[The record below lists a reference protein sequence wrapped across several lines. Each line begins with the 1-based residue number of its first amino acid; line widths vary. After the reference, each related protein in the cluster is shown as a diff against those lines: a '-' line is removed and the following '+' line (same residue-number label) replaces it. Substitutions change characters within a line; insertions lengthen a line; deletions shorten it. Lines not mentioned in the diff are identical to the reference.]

1 MITHEIEFHKVSSL
15 PLNKENY
22 RGHVFFND
30 ATNEPTE
37 IDEEGNE
44 SLLHERGIYLCAYD
58 KKGNLDYI
66 SYTLAGASGD
76 NTGIDVDTLNDRITL
91 WASKFQNDIQKLA
104 KLTVD
109 PDQIMAQVKTF
120 YNELNGEVA
129 DLRIK
134 SNQITEEVA
143 EYVKGVKEQYTLIEK
158 TTSDITTRVDS
169 LAEGYTTIKQTA
181 NNITS
186 QVETLETGLSQVK
199 QTATDLQSTVRS
211 DINNLESR
219 ISQTAERIS
228 SVVEGLNGVQ
238 SQIDLLPNQIKS
250 EVSNGLKS
258 ASILAAINNDES
270 EVKIKADKIQ
280 LGGII
285 INDNDISSNNGNF
298 KVTSKG
304 ELTTK
309 SGSIGGIKINE
320 NSIASS
326 NGNFSVTDQGKLTA
340 TDAELTGSLTVTR
353 NINGTNKSY
362 DIGDYVIGKINNDG
376 KFDMSETVSGAI
388 AALNEE
394 IYGPTPEKDE
404 KVQAYNERVMK
415 SNTLLGRVLRAEGKI
430 LALQNDIKALQNV
443 IELLK
448 TNTNTSTEDTKI
460 NLGDNNLVSIDNVVT
475 FSCTVCGEKFL
486 YGRDVTIPN
495 TDNTYGEVDSI
506 VCPTCGAI
514 AYKGLTV
521 APEDKGS
528 SDSGSTG
535 GSSGSGSGSGSGGGG
550 TIGDYSGSI
559 LDKGNTRPTLPTF
572 DLSQNTDITIQ

>member
-15 PLNKENY
+15 PVNKENY

-66 SYTLAGASGD
+66 SYTLAGAGD
-76 NTGIDVDTLNDRITL
+76 NNAGIDVDTLNDRITL

-134 SNQITEEVA
+134 SGQITEEVA

-158 TTSDITTRVDS
+158 TANDITTRVDS

-353 NINGTNKSY
+353 KVNGVDKSY

-443 IELLK
+443 IEILK
-448 TNTNTSTEDTKI
+448 NNTSTEDTKI
-460 NLGDNNLVSIDNVVT
+460 DLGGNKVSIAEVVT
-475 FSCTVCGEKFL
+475 FSCPVCGEKFL
-486 YGRDVTIPN
+486 YGKDVNYDETH
-495 TDNTYGEVDSI
+495 TYGEMDSI

-521 APEDKGS
+521 APKDNGS
-528 SDSGSTG
+528 SD
-535 GSSGSGSGSGSGGGG
+535 SGSGSGSGSGSTGGG
-550 TIGDYSGSI
+550 SGSGSGGGGIIGDSGSI